1 MTYPVRFGG
10 KCEEYKDETGAWR
23 TRGVGDE
30 IVEAMAYDNPFPGF
44 DTFNT
49 NELRLWR
56 CLPSE
61 VFDFLAF
68 NEFRYS
74 EAVEGRRKAEDL
86 SVVLYPNDDE
96 RAGKVLRLRQ
106 QCFFVGALLQDLL
119 RAPGASTTCRSS
131 RIW

>member
-1 MTYPVRFGG
+1 MTYPFRFGG

-68 NEFRYS
+68 KRIPLQRSGGSPE
-74 EAVEGRRKAEDL
+74 EGGGF
-86 SVVLYPNDDE
+86 VC
-96 RAGKVLRLRQ
+96 RLVPKR
-106 QCFFVGALLQDLL
+106 
-119 RAPGASTTCRSS
+119 
-131 RIW
+131 W